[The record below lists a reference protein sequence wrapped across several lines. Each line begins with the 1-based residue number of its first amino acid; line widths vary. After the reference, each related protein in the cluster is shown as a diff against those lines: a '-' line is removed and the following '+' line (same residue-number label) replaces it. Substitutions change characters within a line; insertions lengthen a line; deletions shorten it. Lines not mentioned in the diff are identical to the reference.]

1 MTERWFTYSDV
12 DGGALIGVVGREDE
26 PAFACLQTDGTGD
39 FMRRADLIAAAP
51 EMLELLRESIA
62 FIDDH
67 KHARYIRELLARIDG
82 NPCTTSSRSPGSTT
96 RGLVFACSSDAGTRS
111 TTTFLPTKTGTPISP
126 ITTTS
131 GRTARARHVGSR
143 PPSRLRW

>member
-51 EMLELLRESIA
+51 EMLELLRVLLTATEHSPGEDIERDEIVSEGRA
-62 FIDDH
+62 
-67 KHARYIRELLARIDG
+67 LLARIDG
-82 NPCTTSSRSPGSTT
+82 KDGE
-96 RGLVFACSSDAGTRS
+96 G
-111 TTTFLPTKTGTPISP
+111 
-126 ITTTS
+126 
-131 GRTARARHVGSR
+131 
-143 PPSRLRW
+143 